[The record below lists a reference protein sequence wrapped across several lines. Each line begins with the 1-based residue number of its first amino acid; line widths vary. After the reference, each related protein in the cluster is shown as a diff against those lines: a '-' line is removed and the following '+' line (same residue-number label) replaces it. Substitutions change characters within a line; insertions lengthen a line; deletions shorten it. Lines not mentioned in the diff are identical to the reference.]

1 MSERNRRPYNDV
13 TELVGWTP
21 LVRLNKVAKGTRTA
35 VYGKCEFMNP
45 GGSVKDRIGQAIIE
59 EAEEEGRLQPGG
71 TIVEATSG
79 NTGLALAMAA
89 SLKGYR
95 CIFTLPDK
103 MSVEKRKLLRAFG
116 AEVVITPSDVPPD
129 HPDHY
134 TNHAARLAS
143 EIPGAVLADQ
153 FYNGANPRA
162 HYRTT
167 GPELW
172 EQTDGR
178 ITHFFAGAGTGG
190 TLSGTGRYLKERNG
204 KVQVVGVDP
213 VGSVIAPFFRSG
225 TMPEG
230 GTYLVEGLGSDKIPG
245 TLDLGVVDD
254 YVTVTDAQA
263 FHMTRR
269 LAREEGLFVGGSAG
283 LIVHAAV
290 ERALELDDPD
300 AVVVAILC
308 DWGERYLSKVFDSDW
323 LREKGIDPGEGGA
336 EGHGKAEAAATSP
349 DTPGS
354 SEDAPHLSEPSSR
367 GESA

>member
-1 MSERNRRPYNDV
+1 MSERHRRPYNDV

-21 LVRLNKVAKGTRTA
+21 LVRLNRVVDDVRTP

-45 GGSVKDRIGQAIIE
+45 GGSVKDRIGRAIIE
-59 EAEEEGRLQPGG
+59 EAEEEGRLRPGG
-71 TIVEATSG
+71 TVVEATSG

-95 CIFTLPDK
+95 CVFTLPDK

-116 AEVVITPSDVPPD
+116 AEVVVTPSDVPPD

-134 TNHAARLAS
+134 TNQAERLAS
-143 EIPGAVLADQ
+143 EIPGAVLANQ

-162 HYRTT
+162 HYGTT

-172 EQTDGR
+172 QQTEGR

-204 KVQVVGVDP
+204 KIQVVGVDP

-230 GTYLVEGLGSDKIPG
+230 STYLVEGLGSDKIPG

-263 FHMTRR
+263 FRMTRR
-269 LAREEGLFVGGSAG
+269 LTREEGLFVGGSAG

-290 ERALELDDPD
+290 ERARELDDPD
-300 AVVVAILC
+300 ALVVAILC
-308 DWGERYLSKVFDSDW
+308 DWGERYLSKVFDEDW
-323 LREKGIDPGEGGA
+323 LAEKGIHLDDGEDDGSGVDDGA
-336 EGHGKAEAAATSP
+336 GAQ
-349 DTPGS
+349 
-354 SEDAPHLSEPSSR
+354 
-367 GESA
+367 SAGARA